1 MAAFSEIGNYTRKD
15 LHCVKF
21 FLPGAVMISE
31 MDLGDV
37 TAMLLA
43 SDDLFFHVWN
53 DCGPSPSK
61 TFCGWFSPIVLEMEV
76 LSPLHRRLKFAE
88 LC

>member
-1 MAAFSEIGNYTRKD
+1 MAAFSEIGK
-15 LHCVKF
+15 LHKKGPSLCDGLSSWGSNDF
-21 FLPGAVMISE
+21 WDGSR
-31 MDLGDV
+31 GCHC
-37 TAMLLA
+37 MLLA

-61 TFCGWFSPIVLEMEV
+61 TFCGWFSLIVLEMEV
-76 LSPLHRRLKFAE
+76 LSPLHWRLKFAE